1 VTRSTRA
8 SSPIAL
14 AGIIALGCL
23 VLAGLVVRVLLH
35 HGVTYSPADEQ
46 TYATYS
52 CEIAQ
57 DGPGV
62 IAGQVSTY
70 LGDPQARLFPPPTRW
85 GLLLP
90 DAAAAAVAGCGP
102 ASVAWVSTLAGIAL
116 LVLVAVF
123 TWRRFSPAVALV
135 ATAFVASSPLQLHLG
150 RRALGDELVALIA
163 MAAFWAILA
172 YSERRTRL
180 RWLLAVA
187 LLLAGFATK
196 EVFVMLYPALVLP
209 LAVSWW
215 RQRRSGLTRRS
226 RLADLGLLIL
236 PAVLNAVVVAALAR
250 DVDAFWQVT
259 RAVQASAD
267 STYAAQYLSGAPHR
281 LVIDLLLMSPVVV
294 LLALV
299 SFGLLLDRGTRASR
313 MVAGAVVLSLVP
325 FAFVGVQ
332 LVRLVAVSDVLIAI
346 LAAWGLVTV
355 AHAWNRGPRI
365 GAAAV
370 AVTTAG
376 AVGVN
381 IAIFV
386 ALTRA
391 DLYDPVT
398 DALLRALG
406 MIP

>member
-1 VTRSTRA
+1 VPRSTRA
-8 SSPIAL
+8 SSSAAL
-14 AGIIALGCL
+14 TAVVALGCL
-23 VLAGLVVRVLLH
+23 ILVGLVARVLLH
-35 HGVTYSPADEQ
+35 HGVAYSPADEQ
-46 TYATYS
+46 VYATYS
-52 CEIAQ
+52 CQIGQ

-62 IAGQVSTY
+62 IHDQVAAY
-70 LGDPQARLFPPPTRW
+70 LGDPQLRLFPPPTRW

-90 DAAAAAVAGCGP
+90 DALVATMTGCGP
-102 ASVAWVSTLAGIAL
+102 ATVAWVSTAAGIAM
-116 LVLVAVF
+116 VILVAVF

-180 RWLLAVA
+180 RWLLAVG

-196 EVFVMLYPALVLP
+196 EVFVMLYPALMLP

-215 RQRRSGLTRRS
+215 RQHRSGLTRLS
-226 RLADLGLLIL
+226 WLADLGLLIL
-236 PAVLNAVVVAALAR
+236 PAVLNAVVVAVLAR
-250 DVDAFWQVT
+250 DPDAFWQVT

-267 STYAAQYLSGAPHR
+267 STYAAQYLAGAPHR
-281 LVIDLLLMSPVVV
+281 LVVDLLLMSPVVV
-294 LLALV
+294 LLAIA
-299 SFGLLLDRGTRASR
+299 SFGLLLDRGTRSSR
-313 MVAGAVVLSLVP
+313 LVAGAVVLSLVP

-332 LVRLVAVSDVLIAI
+332 LVRLVTVSDSLIAV
-346 LAAWGLVTV
+346 LAAWGLVTAV
-355 AHAWNRGPRI
+355 RGWRRDPRI
-365 GAAAV
+365 SAGTVGVVTAA
-370 AVTTAG
+370 

-381 IAIFV
+381 IAILV

-391 DLYDPVT
+391 EVYDPVT
-398 DALLRALG
+398 DSLLRALG